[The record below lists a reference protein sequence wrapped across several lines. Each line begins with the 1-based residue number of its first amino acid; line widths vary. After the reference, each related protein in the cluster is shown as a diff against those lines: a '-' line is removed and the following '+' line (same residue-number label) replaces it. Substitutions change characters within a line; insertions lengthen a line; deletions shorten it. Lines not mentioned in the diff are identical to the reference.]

1 LVNAESEI
9 YEGPEVT
16 YNLNENNSYSDVIT
30 LTGAYGITKVQCVLS
45 GNTGGIKRLYSIY
58 IRWSGNNKV
67 QSISAS
73 NLKISNTSTIHPSAF
88 FSRGFFISGL
98 SSNSGYRQIGTCYIP
113 SDVNVVRVKST
124 GLKAFFYNRDFWIR
138 MGELNGTIS
147 L

>member
-1 LVNAESEI
+1 MLEKILAVAIFFKEAFLLER
-9 YEGPEVT
+9 
-16 YNLNENNSYSDVIT
+16 
-30 LTGAYGITKVQCVLS
+30 LS
-45 GNTGGIKRLYSIY
+45 T
-58 IRWSGNNKV
+58 NKV